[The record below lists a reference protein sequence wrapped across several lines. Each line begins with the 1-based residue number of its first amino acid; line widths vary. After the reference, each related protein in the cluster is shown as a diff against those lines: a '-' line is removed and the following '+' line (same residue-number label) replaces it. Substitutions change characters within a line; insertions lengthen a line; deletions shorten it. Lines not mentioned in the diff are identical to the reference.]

1 MDAISRRYRNPK
13 GRPSKRRSLCASKVQ
28 KRWGKNHMQSDFDSN
43 MCAKNSDILLAE
55 TSIIMH
61 TENSISDEGSDSGEN
76 EQYLNASA
84 SKFQMFPSTSTSTFC
99 PSEKSTYV
107 LMNNDM
113 WSSLLCNI
121 KCDECDMCS
130 LDVECNGSYGFSSK
144 IELKCKSCIKIFNSV
159 FSSPRDDDSKC
170 FEANKKL
177 VEAFLKI
184 GKGHAALELF
194 SMAIGIHAMDKKTFS
209 KCLLKLYEEKCSFK
223 EDILE
228 ISRKVVRKHHEDLL
242 GTANGGYNFGC
253 FNSLAIEHNELSAVS
268 VDISHKRDKRRLA
281 QSEKKNSSDWKKKR
295 ISNKLAKSSKITR
308 NIKKEGETYGPGK
321 F

>member
-1 MDAISRRYRNPK
+1 MDAISRRYRKPK

-28 KRWGKNHMQSDFDSN
+28 KRWGKNHMQSDFDSTV
-43 MCAKNSDILLAE
+43 CAKNSDILLAE
-55 TSIIMH
+55 NSIIMH
-61 TENSISDEGSDSGEN
+61 TENSISVEGSDAGEN

-84 SKFQMFPSTSTSTFC
+84 RKFQMFPSTSTSTFC

-113 WSSLLCNI
+113 WSSLLYNI

-130 LDVECNGSYGFSSK
+130 LDVKCNGAYGFSSK
-144 IELKCKSCIKIFNSV
+144 IELKCKSCKKIFNSV

-242 GTANGGYNFGC
+242 GIVNAKNWRPTPKTLLTFPNSPFLLKPTDIPFVGSMMSFLYSTSLLIHCFFKFHLKHGIPMSESNF
-253 FNSLAIEHNELSAVS
+253 LE
-268 VDISHKRDKRRLA
+268 KRHVASCSPIL
-281 QSEKKNSSDWKKKR
+281 
-295 ISNKLAKSSKITR
+295 
-308 NIKKEGETYGPGK
+308 
-321 F
+321 

>member
-1 MDAISRRYRNPK
+1 MDAISRRYRKPK

-28 KRWGKNHMQSDFDSN
+28 KRWEKNHMQSDFDST
-43 MCAKNSDILLAE
+43 MCAKKSDILCISE
-55 TSIIMH
+55 NSIIMH
-61 TENSISDEGSDSGEN
+61 TENTISDEHSDAGEN

-113 WSSLLCNI
+113 GSSLLCNI

-130 LDVECNGSYGFSSK
+130 LVSAMLCPHSISSK
-144 IELKCKSCIKIFNSV
+144 IELKCKSCKKIFNSV

-209 KCLLKLYEEKCSFK
+209 KCLLKLYEEK
-223 EDILE
+223 
-228 ISRKVVRKHHEDLL
+228 
-242 GTANGGYNFGC
+242 
-253 FNSLAIEHNELSAVS
+253 
-268 VDISHKRDKRRLA
+268 
-281 QSEKKNSSDWKKKR
+281 
-295 ISNKLAKSSKITR
+295 
-308 NIKKEGETYGPGK
+308 
-321 F
+321 

>member
-1 MDAISRRYRNPK
+1 MDAISRRYRKPK

-28 KRWGKNHMQSDFDSN
+28 KRWGKNHMQSDFDSTV
-43 MCAKNSDILLAE
+43 CAKNSDILL
-55 TSIIMH
+55 
-61 TENSISDEGSDSGEN
+61 
-76 EQYLNASA
+76 
-84 SKFQMFPSTSTSTFC
+84 
-99 PSEKSTYV
+99 V
-107 LMNNDM
+107 
-113 WSSLLCNI
+113 
-121 KCDECDMCS
+121 
-130 LDVECNGSYGFSSK
+130 
-144 IELKCKSCIKIFNSV
+144 
-159 FSSPRDDDSKC
+159 SKC

-228 ISRKVVRKHHEDLL
+228 IFRKVVRKHHEDLL
-242 GTANGGYNFGC
+242 GIVNSGYNFGC
-253 FNSLAIEHNELSAVS
+253 FNSLAIEHKELSAVS

-295 ISNKLAKSSKITR
+295 ISNKLTKSSKITR
-308 NIKKEGETYGPGK
+308 NIKKEGETYGSGK